1 MNSMD
6 TETIETVRQKIVLAI
21 NETDIVVQAT
31 VDTVTGILLTV
42 KNSGPQSASQSDV
55 IADIAS
61 GVIGGAV
68 QAGADLTQAATGLM
82 LGVLR
87 GPKEVGGSVLHR
99 ISHTSQVAVR
109 ETAAIGGDFEA
120 VATGLVAGAIEGAT
134 KTGVSRAEAA
144 AAAADG
150 ALKAAHILG
159 SPAFETVQN
168 AVTQSMHGVKVVM
181 KRPELAMP
189 NQYWDRGSGLK
200 IAQVI

>member
-6 TETIETVRQKIVLAI
+6 TEAIETVRQKIVVAI

-31 VDTVTGILLTV
+31 VDTVTQILVTAFKDL
-42 KNSGPQSASQSDV
+42 GPESASLNDV
-55 IADIAS
+55 IADVAS

-120 VATGLVAGAIEGAT
+120 VATGLVAGAIEGAR
-134 KTGVSRAEAA
+134 KMGVSRAEAA

-150 ALKAAHILG
+150 ALKAANSLG
-159 SPAFETVQN
+159 SQIFETVQN
-168 AVTQSMHGVKVVM
+168 AVTQSMHGIKVVM
-181 KRPELAMP
+181 KKPELAVS
-189 NQYWDRGSGLK
+189 N
-200 IAQVI
+200 

>member
-1 MNSMD
+1 MD
-6 TETIETVRQKIVLAI
+6 TETIETVRQKIVAAI

-42 KNSGPQSASQSDV
+42 KDSGAESASPNEL

-82 LGVLR
+82 RGVLR
-87 GPKEVGGSVLHR
+87 GPQEVGGSVLHR

-109 ETAAIGGDFEA
+109 ETAAIGGDLEA
-120 VATGLVAGAIEGAT
+120 VATGLVLGAIEGAR
-134 KTGVSRAEAA
+134 KMGVSRAEAA

-150 ALKAAHILG
+150 ALKAANSLG
-159 SPAFETVQN
+159 SQIFETVQN
-168 AVTQSMHGVKVVM
+168 AVTQSMHGIKVVM
-181 KRPELAMP
+181 KKPKLAVS
-189 NQYWDRGSGLK
+189 N
-200 IAQVI
+200 